1 MPTSKPKASG
11 PSCREVLSSC
21 ACFNLRK
28 ASRSV
33 TQLYDEMLQPTGL
46 RSTQVVLLTVLAASD
61 DGLSLNRLARELV
74 TSPSTASR
82 TLQPLKREGLIES
95 KRQGPRGINIRLSSK
110 GAQALR
116 EALPYWE
123 KAQARFVELVGQKS
137 WIDLNDKL
145 ARTLAATRQ
154 I

>member
-1 MPTSKPKASG
+1 
-11 PSCREVLSSC
+11 
-21 ACFNLRK
+21 
-28 ASRSV
+28 
-33 TQLYDEMLQPTGL
+33 MLQPTGL

-82 TLQPLKREGLIES
+82 TLQPLKREGLIDS
-95 KRQGPRGINIRLSSK
+95 KRQGPRGINIKLTNK
-110 GAQALR
+110 GVRALHD
-116 EALPYWE
+116 ALPYWQ

-137 WIDLNDKL
+137 WVDLNDKL
-145 ARTLAATRQ
+145 ARTLTATRQ